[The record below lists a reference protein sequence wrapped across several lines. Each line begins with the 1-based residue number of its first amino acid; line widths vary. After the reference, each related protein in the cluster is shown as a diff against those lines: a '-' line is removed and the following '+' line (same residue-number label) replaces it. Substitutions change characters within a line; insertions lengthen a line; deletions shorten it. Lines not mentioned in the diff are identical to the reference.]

1 MGANSSACVIRSSV
15 TRSSDSRGEIAFCA
29 RSIWQCPARVR
40 AKYHTETVLRMIMWA
55 LPKKPNGASL
65 NLQSSVICEMTVRLS
80 RPGPQ
85 LRRTR
90 MFDFVLHAAEYVFTE
105 AGRRTASAYA
115 SATSGCLSLPMNSSS
130 SCIFKIRNSISI
142 SFVSSCAA
150 SRSIIRT
157 RTSPVFRRLV
167 EGRRLRAAIS
177 LYRKK
182 CHWIY

>member
-85 LRRTR
+85 RGKTR
-90 MFDFVLHAAEYVFTE
+90 MFDYVLHAAEYVFTE

-115 SATSGCLSLPMNSSS
+115 LATSGCLLSPKIPNSAP
-130 SCIFKIRNSISI
+130 I
-142 SFVSSCAA
+142 SFVSSH
-150 SRSIIRT
+150 
-157 RTSPVFRRLV
+157 
-167 EGRRLRAAIS
+167 AIS
-177 LYRKK
+177 RQMMRPRTLQAFRQSVCTGRNAIGYIDSGFPSWRP
-182 CHWIY
+182 